1 MNKKSNY
8 YVKRY
13 FIAFLSLIVFSCKES
28 TETTTPTR
36 ENISESVYASGSV
49 KSKNQYNVYSAVN
62 GLIQDIMVT
71 EGDLVKKGDVLIKI
85 VNEPSRLNTSNA
97 KLASDYAD
105 LLANADKLKAA
116 KVNSEQAYS
125 KLKNDSLLYLR
136 QKNLR
141 SQGVGSVNEFE
152 QRELA
157 YKNAVTNYEVS
168 LLNYHDLKRQLEFNS
183 NQAKNNLKISNAI
196 AGEFIVKADAN
207 GKVYKILKEKG
218 EFVNT
223 LNPVA
228 ILGDAA
234 DFLLEMKVDE
244 FDIARLREGQ
254 KVLFTMDSY
263 KGKVFEA
270 TVTKIEPIMNEQTRS
285 FTVEAQF
292 ISKPELLYP
301 NLSVEANIIIGTR
314 ENALTIPRTYLMVDS
329 TVLVNKK
336 EKRKI
341 VIGLMDYQKA
351 EVLSGLTSDDVIYK
365 PAQ

>member
-1 MNKKSNY
+1 M
-8 YVKRY
+8 KRH
-13 FIAFLSLIVFSCKES
+13 FITLLLIIAVSCKES
-28 TETTTPTR
+28 TETTTPAH
-36 ENISESVYASGSV
+36 ENISESVYASGIV
-49 KSKNQYNVYSAVN
+49 KSKNQYNVYAAVN
-62 GLIQDIMVT
+62 GLISDILVT

-85 VNEPSRLNTSNA
+85 VNEPSRINTSNA

-116 KVNSEQAYS
+116 KANSEQAYS
-125 KLKNDSLLYLR
+125 KLKNDSLLYVR

-141 SQGVGSVNEFE
+141 SKGVGSLNELE
-152 QRELA
+152 QRELV
-157 YKNAVTNYEVS
+157 YKNSLTNYEVS

-196 AGEFIVKADAN
+196 AGDYIVKADAN

-234 DFLLEMKVDE
+234 EFLLEMKVDE

-270 TVTKIEPIMNEQTRS
+270 KVTRIEPIMNEQTRS

-301 NLSVEANIIIGTR
+301 NLSAEANIVIQTR
-314 ENALTIPRTYLMVDS
+314 ENALTIPRNYLIGDS
-329 TVLVNKK
+329 LVLVNKN
-336 EKRKI
+336 EERKV

-351 EVLSGLTSDDVIYK
+351 EILSGLTSSDVIYK
-365 PAQ
+365 PEQ